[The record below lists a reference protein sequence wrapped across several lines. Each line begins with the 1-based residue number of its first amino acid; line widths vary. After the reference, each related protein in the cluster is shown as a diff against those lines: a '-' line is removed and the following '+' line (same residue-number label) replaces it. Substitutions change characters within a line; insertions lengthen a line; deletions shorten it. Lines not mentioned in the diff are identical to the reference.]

1 MKKQYRMKKVL
12 YMGSSMLLAGLSCAV
27 WISDIQENRQESVQK
42 TYTDIVYNAVKN
54 MDFTIKEPYLDIT
67 PEEEMIYKKA
77 YLSVLKGE
85 APIQNRWDEPV
96 YYKDLNGAKKEYAEL
111 LKNRFVREFPYLYY
125 YDDLDGDGKPELG
138 IDHGCLQILD
148 YEPDSDLISV
158 SYVGSSGQKFLGAG
172 QIWDHLELDKTC
184 YDTYIYLNSDNDW
197 EETLTLAY
205 SDGQYYLETALYH
218 RFAVEKEQW
227 VEVTG
232 PFFEMIQKR
241 LLQKTLD
248 EIFGEQLGYG

>member
-1 MKKQYRMKKVL
+1 MKKQYRMQKVL
-12 YMGSSMLLAGLSCAV
+12 YIGSSMLLAGLSCAV
-27 WISDIQENRQESVQK
+27 WISDMQENGQESVQK

-54 MDFTIKEPYLDIT
+54 MDFTINEPYLDIT
-67 PEEEMIYKKA
+67 PEEEMIYKKV

-111 LKNRFVREFPYLYY
+111 LKNKSVHEFPYLYY

-148 YEPDSDLISV
+148 YEPDSGLIRV

-172 QIWDHLELDKTC
+172 QIWDHDELDKTC
-184 YDTYIYLNSDNDW
+184 YDTYIYFNSDNDW
-197 EETLTLAY
+197 KEMLKLAY
-205 SDGQYYLETALYH
+205 SDSQYYIETALYNS
-218 RFAVEKEQW
+218 FAVEKEQW
-227 VEVTG
+227 SEVTG
-232 PFFEMIQKR
+232 PFFEMTQKG
-241 LLQKTLD
+241 LSQKTLE